1 MAPAVTLLCLPCAG
15 ASATM
20 YLRWRRL
27 LPAWIQVEP
36 VELPGRGLRMAEPCI
51 EDFDTLV
58 AHLCTLH
65 APRMEGP
72 HVLFGHSLGGLLAYG
87 MARQRQAQGLAP
99 AVALVA
105 SASPAPSRRRD
116 EGYPAKG
123 DDAALLADLRRQGG
137 TPDAV
142 FDDPELIRITLD
154 TLGADYRLC
163 ESLRARRDGP
173 GLAMPLHVLAGRDDD
188 IGAARIEAWRDEA
201 ANGFTLDWFD
211 GGHFYFRAREAQVL
225 ETLQRRLQRSLAQS
239 HHGLAVSA

>member
-51 EDFDTLV
+51 EDFDSLV

-65 APRMEGP
+65 AARMQGP

-87 MARQRQAQGLAP
+87 MARQRQARGLAP

-137 TPDAV
+137 TPEAV
-142 FDDPELIRITLD
+142 FEDPELIRITLD

-163 ESLRARRDGP
+163 ESYRATHTGV
-173 GLAMPLHVLAGRDDD
+173 GLNVPVHVLAGRSDD
-188 IGAARIEAWRDEA
+188 IGVARIEAWREEA
-201 ANGFTLDWFD
+201 ANGFTIDWFD
-211 GGHFYFRAREAQVL
+211 GGHFYFREREAQVL
-225 ETLQRRLQRSLAQS
+225 ETLQRRLARSLAQAN
-239 HHGLAVSA
+239 HGLAVSA